1 MARKRIS
8 PLLSMNVT
16 SLRST
21 RHARPLRL
29 RLTVLQFALSSLT
42 QGPNRRPCRTHR
54 ISVGVSVMVIF
65 STFLSLA
72 CASDSTENCNGC
84 AKHRRFSNTT
94 ELIDLNWDGETKKR
108 SLDHAA
114 GAALPYLR

>member
-1 MARKRIS
+1 
-8 PLLSMNVT
+8 
-16 SLRST
+16 
-21 RHARPLRL
+21 
-29 RLTVLQFALSSLT
+29 
-42 QGPNRRPCRTHR
+42 
-54 ISVGVSVMVIF
+54 MVIF